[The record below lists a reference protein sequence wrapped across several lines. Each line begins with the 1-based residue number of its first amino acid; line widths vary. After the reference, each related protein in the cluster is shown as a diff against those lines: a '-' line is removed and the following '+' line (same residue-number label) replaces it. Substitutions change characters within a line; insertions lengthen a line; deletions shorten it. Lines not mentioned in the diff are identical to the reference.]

1 MAKKSKHKQSKKASP
16 KSKSREQK
24 ESFWEARKPILLF
37 TLGFVG
43 FMILFYLLSFTDFYA
58 NYIFDPVS
66 KVNANLA
73 SWILNIFGQE
83 TSAVGNN
90 VKNSDFS
97 IDIKEGCDAL
107 EATAIFAACV
117 TFYPSKLKYKLR
129 AYLLGV
135 TFLLGANL
143 IRVIS
148 LFLVGIYFPK
158 AFDTMHLDVW
168 QAIFII
174 LAVLSFVFWVNWQRK
189 RRE

>member
-1 MAKKSKHKQSKKASP
+1 MAKKKKQNQTVKSTTKKKAQE
-16 KSKSREQK
+16 KS

-37 TLGFVG
+37 TLGFVA
-43 FMILFYLLSFTDFYA
+43 FMIVFYLISFTDFYA

-66 KVNANLA
+66 KANAKIA
-73 SWILNIFGQE
+73 SWILNLFGQD
-83 TSAVGNN
+83 TRAVGNN
-90 VKNSDFS
+90 VKNGDFS
-97 IDIKEGCDAL
+97 INIKEGCDAL
-107 EATAIFAACV
+107 EAIAIFAACV
-117 TFYPSKLKYKLR
+117 TFYPSKVANKIR

-148 LFLVGIYFPK
+148 LFLVGIYFPD

-174 LAVLSFVFWVNWQRK
+174 LAVLSFVFWVNWQRNK
-189 RRE
+189 K